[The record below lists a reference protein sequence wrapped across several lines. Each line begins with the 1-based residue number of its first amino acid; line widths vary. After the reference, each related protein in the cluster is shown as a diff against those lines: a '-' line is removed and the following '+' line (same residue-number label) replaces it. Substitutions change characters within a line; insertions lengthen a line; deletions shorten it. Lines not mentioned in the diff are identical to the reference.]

1 MIMQAD
7 EFAEKLDGL
16 MDLVLAHVAGA
27 QDLGLGHSLLAA
39 LLPVFEDTILPAH
52 RTKFSQYLLWFL
64 CSQVHH
70 HASPFFPAPLNAC
83 STLAHS

>member
-1 MIMQAD
+1 MVQAD

-16 MDLVLAHVAGA
+16 MDLVLAQVAGA
-27 QDLGLGHSLLAA
+27 QDSGLGPSLLTA

-64 CSQVHH
+64 CAQVRPGK
-70 HASPFFPAPLNAC
+70 AARL
-83 STLAHS
+83 HSCQSCLCCRTA